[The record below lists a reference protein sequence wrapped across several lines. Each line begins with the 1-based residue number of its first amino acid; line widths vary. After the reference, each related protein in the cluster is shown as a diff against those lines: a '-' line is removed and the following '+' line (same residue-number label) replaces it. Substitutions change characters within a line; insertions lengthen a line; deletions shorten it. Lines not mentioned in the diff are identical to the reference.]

1 MWCANY
7 KEKKGKTQADIRH
20 GPHASDHTHQPTHLK
35 IPLQEPLEQHGAM
48 TDQRTKSPRSR
59 TPLRPLCLFDLLAM
73 SLSSALGG
81 DREQKLSNLHVAP
94 PCACVLFFFH
104 TRAAPY
110 FQFHIS
116 YAPAVQY
123 SI

>member
-48 TDQRTKSPRSR
+48 TDQRTKWSAIPH
-59 TPLRPLCLFDLLAM
+59 AIA
-73 SLSSALGG
+73 SS
-81 DREQKLSNLHVAP
+81 VF
-94 PCACVLFFFH
+94 V
-104 TRAAPY
+104 
-110 FQFHIS
+110 
-116 YAPAVQY
+116 
-123 SI
+123 